1 MPKVTVMIPCL
12 NHSLEKLD
20 AIKNQIP
27 FWPLEKQSEY
37 ADNICRVSVNNPE
50 MLSDL
55 VPESFADL
63 SKWNAT
69 SFGNLAYIA
78 LHTKSKFMRDYANG
92 ILSIT
97 KKYWKK

>member
-1 MPKVTVMIPCL
+1 MPKVTVMMPAL
-12 NHSLEKLD
+12 NHSIETLD

-27 FWPLEKQSEY
+27 FWPLEKQAQY

-55 VPESFADL
+55 VPESFSDL
-63 SKWNAT
+63 SQWNAT

-78 LHTKSKFMRDYANG
+78 LNTKSKFMRDYATG
-92 ILSIT
+92 ILKIT
-97 KKYWKK
+97 RKHWRK